1 MLFFPSAYAQTTD
14 VVAAATHSG
23 SPWSS
28 VIMLVVFF
36 AIFYF
41 LLIRPQS
48 KRAKAQRAMISALAV
63 GDEVVTTGGIM
74 GKVDA
79 IDETAVTLEIAS
91 NVKIKIQKAAVG
103 SVLPK
108 GTLNF

>member
-1 MLFFPSAYAQTTD
+1 MSLFPTAYAQ
-14 VVAAATHSG
+14 AAGAPAQG
-23 SPWSS
+23 SPWST

-48 KRAKAQRAMISALAV
+48 KRAKAHREMVAALAV

-74 GKVDA
+74 GKIDA
-79 IDETAVTLEIAS
+79 VDETAITVEIAS
-91 NVKIKIQKAAVG
+91 NVKIKVQKAAIA

-108 GTLNF
+108 GTVSF